1 VWVGWQALIDT
12 EITVSNECSIDKV
25 SADCKPIVQAA
36 LECYRRDL
44 DKLLVSVRL
53 LGSAARGEGVPGVSD
68 IGFVG
73 LVSMSPDAYQRD
85 KMATDSK
92 RLTRN
97 HQCVSLVGLEIE
109 IKGRVQPL
117 REFIFQTDSVCIWG
131 SDVYSATEKTMAK
144 SSLAKL
150 TTPDFSKLM
159 SGYRQRLKG
168 SLNGQE
174 LGQFGRSVG
183 KEILRCFRKYLV
195 LRLGVYRKSTTDIH
209 NQLVTYFPDKSE
221 TFNCLLRL
229 YEQAVERKEELL
241 EILKMAQA
249 SHASF
254 ENASL

>member
-1 VWVGWQALIDT
+1 MIET
-12 EITVSNECSIDKV
+12 EIIVPNECSIDKV
-25 SADCKPIVQAA
+25 SGACTPIVQAA
-36 LECYRRDL
+36 IESYCRDL

-53 LGSAARGEGVPGVSD
+53 LGSVGRGENVFGASD

-73 LVSMSPDAYQRD
+73 LVSMSPDAHQRD
-85 KMATDSK
+85 RVATDSN

-97 HQCVSLVGLEIE
+97 HQCVSVVGLDIG

-117 REFIFQTDSVCIWG
+117 QEFIFQTDSVCIWG
-131 SDVYSATEKTMAK
+131 ADVYSATEKRMAK

-150 TTPDFSKLM
+150 TTPDFNKIV

-168 SLNGQE
+168 SLDSQE

-229 YEQAVERKEELL
+229 YEQPVERKDELL

-249 SHASF
+249 SHASL
-254 ENASL
+254 ENTSL